1 MHVFIFLSLSITQAF
16 HSFLSF
22 LSFAPKIHGGGLQ
35 FLCLSPPWCLTPPLL
50 WWGSTH
56 PPWIGILAR
65 TIFAAIVNTPLSY
78 YLWNFGTNDKFSPPP
93 SNPGVEN
100 LSTWISDTWSSGT
113 YTVVDDKFG
122 RFWKQSPLTL
132 TKINKN
138 RKKHLEM
145 YFHISKLVFGDQ
157 PTTSN
162 HVLEA
167 PGHGLN

>member
-50 WWGSTH
+50 WWGSTQ

-65 TIFAAIVNTPLSY
+65 TNFATIVNTPLSY

-100 LSTWISDTWSSGT
+100 LSTWISDTCWDSVLPGT
-113 YTVVDDKFG
+113 AAPPLWPPMY
-122 RFWKQSPLTL
+122 RYLYILNPLTESTQVNYNFL
-132 TKINKN
+132 PTPLCSIFLKN
-138 RKKHLEM
+138 
-145 YFHISKLVFGDQ
+145 S
-157 PTTSN
+157 
-162 HVLEA
+162 
-167 PGHGLN
+167 